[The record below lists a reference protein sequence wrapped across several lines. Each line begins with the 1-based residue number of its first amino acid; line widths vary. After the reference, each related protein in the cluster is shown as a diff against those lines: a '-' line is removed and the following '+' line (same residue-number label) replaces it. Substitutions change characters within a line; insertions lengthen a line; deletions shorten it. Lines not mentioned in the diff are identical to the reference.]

1 MFSFFNGTSKNN
13 RYNYNV
19 LIEYGYEHF
28 PKACVNGENIV
39 KYPNLSVDDCK
50 IRCNERD
57 DCVAFEY
64 GVSYGGSGNYNP
76 RDCNLQSG
84 SDKSGCNAGHHNLD
98 LYVKKGIDVLK
109 NGFIKFN
116 QKESN

>member
-1 MFSFFNGTSKNN
+1 MYILIG
-13 RYNYNV
+13 

-39 KYPNLSVDDCK
+39 LYPNLSVDDCK
-50 IRCNERD
+50 IKCNERD

-64 GVSYGGSGNYNP
+64 GVPYGGSGNYNL

-84 SDKSGCNAGHHNLD
+84 TDKTGCDASHHNLD
-98 LYVKKGIDVLK
+98 LYVKIGINSFEYFFVTNLLIV
-109 NGFIKFN
+109 N
-116 QKESN
+116 